1 MPLSAGDK
9 LGPYEILTRLGAGG
23 MGEVWKA
30 CDTRLDRIVAVKIS
44 QGNFDERFEREA
56 RAIAALNHPN
66 ICQLYDVG
74 SNYLV
79 MEFVE
84 GSPIAM
90 ADGVRKLLDVAVQ
103 IADGLAAAHAG
114 GILHRDLKP
123 DNILV
128 TREGRVKVLDF
139 GLAKSLTSR
148 PADDATLTIGL
159 TDPGTVV
166 GTVNYMSPEQA
177 RGDVNLTPQSDQ
189 FSFGLVLY
197 ELATGKRAFQRGSA
211 AETMTAIIREDAEP
225 LPASTPAP
233 LRWVIERLLAK
244 ESAERYDSTRDLY
257 RELRQ
262 IRDRLSQATSTIQAV
277 SAAPPPK
284 RRLFLLILATG
295 VACLVAGAAAALY
308 VLPAS
313 GPDISAYKFTPLS
326 RQDATES
333 DPAWSPDGKSIAFT
347 TSVHGIHQVF
357 TKAIDAPE
365 AAQITHSAT
374 QCGGLFW
381 SPDGSTI
388 YYASNNNLWSVP
400 ASGGPP
406 ELVLDHAGRAMIH
419 PDGRT
424 LAFVRAGKLWIGG
437 LKGEQPREFGAA
449 PFPNSNVR
457 FARFSP
463 DGSKLAVA
471 AGNDSWI
478 LPYPSGTPRK
488 LSAVFPG
495 IGGGS
500 WLPDS
505 RHMLVPEI
513 SGPSGTSTLWF
524 LDTVNGSK
532 RSIYTSSSP
541 MLDISVSPDG
551 KRMAYGTGHV
561 EWDVLEVS
569 LPSGT
574 VRTVMSGSGI
584 VSGWPDWA
592 PSGTHFLV
600 STERSGALA
609 IEDVSSGEGFSR
621 WLAVPEANVHYYSPQ
636 WAPDG
641 SRFVFL
647 SDGDKEQIMLSNA
660 SGGRSTPVT
669 PDGDLLDALSASWSP
684 DSQWVAYLRR
694 AGAKVQLVK
703 IHPGSAAAPVILAED
718 NRANAPNWLSYP
730 AVVWSPANDGIVYA
744 KRDGLVLTSP
754 DGKTTRQLTERKLQ
768 VFGFSKDGGHLF
780 GIFRNTTGE
789 GAQWQLYSVDVKT
802 GADKFLAPVDLPA
815 STDGMAGFSIHPDGK
830 RVLISIAK
838 WPFDI
843 WMMEGFDQPASR
855 TWLDRLLR
863 H

>member
-9 LGPYEILTRLGAGG
+9 LGPYEILARLGAGG

-30 CDTRLDRIVAVKIS
+30 RDTRLDRIVAVKIS

-66 ICQLYDVG
+66 ICLLYDVG
-74 SNYLV
+74 PNYLV

-84 GSPIAM
+84 GSRIAM
-90 ADGVRKLLDVAVQ
+90 ADSVRKLLDVAVQ

-128 TREGRVKVLDF
+128 TREGRVKLLDF
-139 GLAKSLTSR
+139 GLAKSLTAR

-177 RGDVNLTPQSDQ
+177 RGEANLTPQSDQ

-233 LRWVIERLLAK
+233 LRWIIERLLGK
-244 ESAERYDSTRDLY
+244 EPAERYDSTRDLY
-257 RELRQ
+257 RELKQ
-262 IRDRLSQATSTIQAV
+262 IRERLSQSTSAV
-277 SAAPPPK
+277 QSASTAPRSK
-284 RRLFLLILATG
+284 RRLFLPILATG
-295 VACLVAGAAAALY
+295 VACLITGAAAASY
-308 VLPAS
+308 FLPDS

-333 DPAWSPDGKSIAFT
+333 DPAWSPDGKSIAFV
-347 TSVHGIHQVF
+347 TSVHGIMQVF

-374 QCGGLFW
+374 PCSIPFW

-388 YYASNNNLWSVP
+388 YYSSNDGLWSVP
-400 ASGGPP
+400 ASGGPS
-406 ELVLDHAGRAMIH
+406 ELVLNHGGRAMIH

-437 LKGEQPREFGAA
+437 LKGEQAREFGAA
-449 PFPNSNVR
+449 PFPNSQVL

-463 DGSKLAVA
+463 DGSKLAVL
-471 AGNDSWI
+471 AGSDSWI

-488 LSAVFPG
+488 LISVFSS

-505 RHMLVPEI
+505 RHMLVPEPP
-513 SGPSGTSTLWF
+513 GPSGTSALWL
-524 LDTVNGSK
+524 LDTGNGSK
-532 RSIYTSSSP
+532 RTIYTSSSP
-541 MLDISVSPDG
+541 MLGISVSPDG

-574 VRTVMSGSGI
+574 VRIVMSGSGI

-609 IEDVSSGEGFSR
+609 IEDISSAEGFSR

-636 WAPDG
+636 WAPD
-641 SRFVFL
+641 RIPICL
-647 SDGDKEQIMLSNA
+647 SFRRRQKATHALQRIRGTLNAGD
-660 SGGRSTPVT
+660 
-669 PDGDLLDALSASWSP
+669 
-684 DSQWVAYLRR
+684 
-694 AGAKVQLVK
+694 
-703 IHPGSAAAPVILAED
+703 
-718 NRANAPNWLSYP
+718 
-730 AVVWSPANDGIVYA
+730 
-744 KRDGLVLTSP
+744 
-754 DGKTTRQLTERKLQ
+754 
-768 VFGFSKDGGHLF
+768 
-780 GIFRNTTGE
+780 FRIG
-789 GAQWQLYSVDVKT
+789 
-802 GADKFLAPVDLPA
+802 
-815 STDGMAGFSIHPDGK
+815 
-830 RVLISIAK
+830 
-838 WPFDI
+838 
-843 WMMEGFDQPASR
+843 
-855 TWLDRLLR
+855 
-863 H
+863 